1 MSELAEKHNRECPV
15 ALLEKEQ
22 RAIGFKGI

>member
-1 MSELAEKHNRECPV
+1 MVKLAEKHNRESPI

-22 RAIGFKGI
+22 RAIGIIRI